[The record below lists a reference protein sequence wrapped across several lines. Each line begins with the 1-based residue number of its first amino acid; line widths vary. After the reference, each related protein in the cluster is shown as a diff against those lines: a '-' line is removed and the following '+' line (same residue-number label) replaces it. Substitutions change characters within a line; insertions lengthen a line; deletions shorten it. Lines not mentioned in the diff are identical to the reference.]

1 MKLVHPSLKKGRK
14 SVFIVSLAQSKKP
27 SKYHSELRS
36 LPRPPV
42 GLPSPSF
49 PLSTQAPAPSH
60 SLLVE
65 KFAANLPPKVC
76 CSPRPF

>member
-1 MKLVHPSLKKGRK
+1 MYYKCEKKIETVHPSLKKGRK
-14 SVFIVSLAQSKKP
+14 SVFMVSLAQSKKN
-27 SKYHSELRS
+27 SYYHSALRS

-49 PLSTQAPAPSH
+49 PLSTRAPAPSH

-65 KFAANLPPKVC
+65 KSAT
-76 CSPRPF
+76 

>member
-1 MKLVHPSLKKGRK
+1 MNVKKKLKSVHPSLKKGRK
-14 SVFIVSLAQSKKP
+14 SVFMVSLAQSKKT
-27 SKYHSELRS
+27 SNYHSALRS

-49 PLSTQAPAPSH
+49 PLSTGAPAPSH

-65 KFAANLPPKVC
+65 KFATKNVL
-76 CSPRPF
+76 